1 MIIKK
6 ISFKINNNNKHQ
18 PQLFYVVL
26 ASSSENIL
34 APTLFSMCL
43 T

>member
-6 ISFKINNNNKHQ
+6 ISLKISNNNKQ
-18 PQLFYVVL
+18 QLQLFYVL